1 MQVLPSS
8 EISYRRIWDLSWPTI
23 LANVCVPL
31 IGATNIAVMGRMSD
45 PKYIGGVA
53 LGVVVLQCIYWS
65 FSFLRKGTTG
75 ITSQAFGRGDKEGV
89 FAALVR
95 SLLIAFILSVIVIAL
110 QQLISWFAFG
120 ILNGSEEVE
129 SLAKEYFNIR
139 IWGSFATT
147 GNYVMLGWL
156 YGIQRPKLALI
167 LRVLMNII
175 NIPLAIYLALTLDWR
190 VAGAAYSALI
200 SNYLIFALSL
210 ILVIPILKEYFADTN
225 NQNKIDFS
233 FLKSVIHKS
242 HLQQVFR
249 INGDIFVRTVLVFSA
264 FSWFT
269 SAGASQGDLVL
280 AANTILINLFWFISY
295 ALDGF
300 ANAAETLVGQAV
312 GAKDL
317 SMFDLTIRRS
327 SFMAL
332 MFALIF
338 ALVYFLWG
346 DCLLGF
352 LTNIETVKCEAMIY
366 MPWLVLMPLTGIAC
380 FQLDG
385 IYTGTTST
393 GDMRN
398 MMILSFMIYALAII
412 FLPKFLANHGLW
424 LALHI
429 FLIVRGISL
438 AIPYKAMRD
447 KTFTLMRAN

>member
-1 MQVLPSS
+1 MQTLPLSG
-8 EISYRRIWDLSWPTI
+8 ISYKRIWDLSWPTI
-23 LANVCVPL
+23 LANICVPL
-31 IGATNIAVMGRMSD
+31 VGATNIAVMGRLPD

-95 SLLIAFILSVIVIAL
+95 SLLLAFILSVIVIAL
-110 QQLISWFAFG
+110 QQVIVWFAFA
-120 ILNGSEEVE
+120 ILHGSEEVE

-139 IWGSFATT
+139 VWGTFATT

-156 YGIQRPKLALI
+156 YGIQRPKLALVT
-167 LRVLMNII
+167 RVLMNII
-175 NIPLAIYLALTLDWR
+175 NIPLAIYLALDLHWN

-200 SNYLIFALSL
+200 SNYLIFILSL
-210 ILVIPILKEYFADTN
+210 LLVIPILREYFADVN
-225 NQNKIDFS
+225 GKINYS
-233 FLKSVIHKS
+233 FLKDVIHRS
-242 HLQQVFR
+242 HLERVFR
-249 INGDIFVRTVLVFSA
+249 INSDIFVRTVLVFSA

-269 SAGASQGDLVL
+269 AAGASHGDLVL

-317 SMFDLTIRRS
+317 NMFDLTIRRS

-332 MFALIF
+332 IF
-338 ALVYFLWG
+338 ALLFAVVYFLSG
-346 DCLLGF
+346 DYLLGF
-352 LTNIETVKCEAMIY
+352 LTNIETVKNEAMIY
-366 MPWLVLMPLTGIAC
+366 MPWLVFMPLTGIAC

-393 GDMRN
+393 DDMRN
-398 MMILSFMIYALAII
+398 MMILSFVIYAIAII
-412 FLPKFLANHGLW
+412 FLPNIFGNHGLW

-438 AIPYKAMRD
+438 AIPYKSMRM
-447 KTFTLMRAN
+447 KTFMR